1 MGAIKG
7 ELDWRAST
15 QLHNKHLLLYVRRNR
30 MNGARA
36 HLLVFCPYSWDTA
49 NILATART
57 DAPSWRSCTTCATWQ
72 GCRSCY
78 QQWQGHK
85 WKPKVIRRDNG
96 RRNGLLPPPAK
107 QFSFLVLVLL
117 LPLCTKVEEM
127 NSHWLTYPNQTDWHP
142 WSLTDCVQSSVP
154 FENLWNKHAKQDS
167 FSLNADALLCLILA
181 KAKSNNW

>member
-49 NILATART
+49 NILATACT

-72 GCRSCY
+72 GCRY
-78 QQWQGHK
+78 QQVMLSAVTRAQVK
-85 WKPKVIRRDNG
+85 TKSNQERR
-96 RRNGLLPPPAK
+96 PPAK